1 MSRPPLVLCAKSR
14 WDPPIRREHA
24 FAREAAL
31 HGHTVDFVEQPAD
44 IRALARIAEI
54 HARKLTDLEDG
65 WSSIL
70 SGVAVIGDFCQPVS
84 QSSPET

>member
-44 IRALARIAEI
+44 IRALARIAEM
-54 HARKLTDLEDG
+54 
-65 WSSIL
+65 
-70 SGVAVIGDFCQPVS
+70 V
-84 QSSPET
+84 